1 MVESAFREIE
11 KGLEMRFQGKNVIV
25 TGASSGIGLAAAS
38 VFLEQGASV
47 LITSRNSEELSGA
60 LSSLLEKHPGKV
72 HSFAADVSSE
82 TDWAATIDFALS
94 QLTSID
100 VLVNNAGIGFRG
112 TVLETDVATW
122 DKLFSINV
130 RGAFLG
136 CKSVLPHMIS
146 RGSGAIVNVSSVAG
160 HEIAMASR
168 AAYVSTKGALNSM
181 TKSLAIDHSA
191 QGIRINA
198 VAPGTTDSPYF
209 QKFSPDMGNLDD
221 YRNMLA
227 NRQLMKRMADPREI
241 GQAIAWLASDEASF
255 CTGTI
260 LDVDGG
266 WSVW

>member
-1 MVESAFREIE
+1 
-11 KGLEMRFQGKNVIV
+11 MRFNGKSVVV
-25 TGASSGIGLAAAS
+25 TGSSSGIGFAAAS

-47 LITSRNSEELSGA
+47 LLTSRDSIELSKA
-60 LSSLLEKHPGKV
+60 QSTLDQKFPGKV
-72 HSFAADVSSE
+72 HAIAGDVSSE
-82 TDWAATIDFALS
+82 SDWAATISFALS
-94 QLTSID
+94 QFSVID

-112 TVLETDVATW
+112 TVLETDVETW

-130 RGAFLG
+130 RGVFLG

-146 RGSGAIVNVSSVAG
+146 RGSGSIVNVSSVAG

-168 AAYVSTKGALNSM
+168 AAYVSTKAAVNGL

-209 QKFSPDMGNLDD
+209 QKFAPDMGNLED
-221 YRNMLA
+221 YRKMLA
-227 NRQLMKRMADPREI
+227 NRQVMQRMADPREI
-241 GQAIAWLASDEASF
+241 GLAIAWLASDEASF
-255 CTGTI
+255 CAGTI

>member
-1 MVESAFREIE
+1 
-11 KGLEMRFQGKNVIV
+11 MRFTGKNVVV
-25 TGASSGIGLAAAS
+25 TGSSSGIGFAAAS

-47 LITSRNSEELSGA
+47 LLMSRDSTELSKA
-60 LSSLLEKHPGKV
+60 QSTLDQKFPGKV
-72 HSFAADVSSE
+72 HAISGDVSSE
-82 TDWAATIDFALS
+82 SDWAATTSFALS
-94 QLTSID
+94 KFSVID

-130 RGAFLG
+130 RGVFLG

-146 RGSGAIVNVSSVAG
+146 RGSGSIVNVSSVAG

-168 AAYVSTKGALNSM
+168 AAYVSTKAAVNGL

-209 QKFSPDMGNLDD
+209 QKFSPDMGNLED
-221 YRNMLA
+221 YRKMLS
-227 NRQLMKRMADPREI
+227 NRQVMQRMADPREI
-241 GQAIAWLASDEASF
+241 GLAIAWLASDEASF
-255 CTGTI
+255 CAGTI